1 MPSKEATLRLAV
13 VLLVLFS
20 PLLPSSGVIQTSAMA
35 VDSSE
40 EGACPGGYVALTF
53 DDGPNLDTTLAIT
66 HELRARHDRGTFFLI
81 GNLAAQHPEIVER
94 IRVAGMEVG
103 NHTLDHPFLDQL
115 DASQVRD
122 ELAKTSNIITGLAG
136 PAPTLFRPPYGRT
149 NDIIRAI
156 ANQMHMAEV
165 LWTYDSDDYAEATVP
180 QMLAQGAKAKNGD
193 ILLFHDGYQSTVD
206 ALPKI
211 LDNFSSRGICS
222 GRIVPTKVRQQA
234 WLDYTGDDRTYYYAK
249 AARW

>member
-1 MPSKEATLRLAV
+1 MPSKEAALRLAV
-13 VLLVLFS
+13 LVLLLLS
-20 PLLPSSGVIQTSAMA
+20 PLLPSSDVIQTSASA
-35 VDSSE
+35 DDLSE
-40 EGACPGGYVALTF
+40 KGACPGGYVALTF
-53 DDGPNLDTTLAIT
+53 DDGPSPDTTLAIT
-66 HELRARHDRGTFFLI
+66 HELRARQGRGTFFLI
-81 GNLAAQHPEIVER
+81 GNLAAEYPEIVQQ

-122 ELAKTSNIITGLAG
+122 ELAKTSDMITGLAG
-136 PAPTLFRPPYGRT
+136 PPPTLFRPPYGRT
-149 NDIIRAI
+149 NDTIRAI
-156 ANQMHMAEV
+156 AKQMHMTEV

-180 QMLAQGAKAKNGD
+180 RMLAQAAKAKNGD

-206 ALPKI
+206 AIPKI
-211 LDNFSSRGICS
+211 LNNLSSRGICS